1 MVGWHHQLHGQG
13 FGWTPGVGDRQG
25 CLACCSSVHIEDLL
39 KAIAERLD
47 ELSKEPQLDDFQKGR
62 QFAFWEVMDM
72 IKTRHA
78 MILELVEDIQ

>member
-1 MVGWHHQLHGQG
+1 MDDYQKV
-13 FGWTPGVGDRQG
+13 V
-25 CLACCSSVHIEDLL
+25 AYEVHIEDLL

-72 IKTRHA
+72 IKTRHT
-78 MILELVEDIQ
+78 MILELIEDIQ

>member
-1 MVGWHHQLHGQG
+1 MDDYQKV
-13 FGWTPGVGDRQG
+13 V
-25 CLACCSSVHIEDLL
+25 AYEVHIEDLL

-62 QFAFWEVMDM
+62 QLAFWEVMDM

-78 MILELVEDIQ
+78 MILELIEDIQ